1 MQSWKMIIT
10 LNGRVFHRLYTIVVE
25 KVYSMGKKGKL
36 NVYECCNQVWKSVIN
51 RGLIRSLSINLIVI
65 LGSSLTETPP
75 NVKRVV
81 VMLLRKFHFHTYNIL
96 YIITLDMYSETQY
109 NNTIETNTFS
119 PQVS

>member
-1 MQSWKMIIT
+1 M
-10 LNGRVFHRLYTIVVE
+10 
-25 KVYSMGKKGKL
+25 KGL
-36 NVYECCNQVWKSVIN
+36 KSVIN

-75 NVKRVV
+75 NVKEIVIK
-81 VMLLRKFHFHTYNIL
+81 LLRQLHFHTYNIL

>member
-1 MQSWKMIIT
+1 MPVENYHLT
-10 LNGRVFHRLYTIVVE
+10 VE
-25 KVYSMGKKGKL
+25 KVKL

-81 VMLLRKFHFHTYNIL
+81 VMLLREFHFHTYNIL
-96 YIITLDMYSETQY
+96 YIITLDIY
-109 NNTIETNTFS
+109 TNPVYYT
-119 PQVS
+119 

>member
-1 MQSWKMIIT
+1 MMQSSKKNYIGFT
-10 LNGRVFHRLYTIVVE
+10 QVFHRLITIVVE

-36 NVYECCNQVWKSVIN
+36 NVYECYKKGLKSVIN

-81 VMLLRKFHFHTYNIL
+81 VMLLREFHFHTYNIL
-96 YIITLDMYSETQY
+96 YIITLDKY
-109 NNTIETNTFS
+109 TNSVYYT
-119 PQVS
+119 

>member
-1 MQSWKMIIT
+1 MPVENYHLT
-10 LNGRVFHRLYTIVVE
+10 VE
-25 KVYSMGKKGKL
+25 KVKL
-36 NVYECCNQVWKSVIN
+36 NVYECCNQGWKSVIN

-81 VMLLRKFHFHTYNIL
+81 VMLLRNYVFHTYNIL